1 MTLSHP
7 RITRVETTAV
17 RIVGPC
23 LIVRLRASETYGLGE
38 CYPSVLAGVDSAA
51 TAMVFT
57 R

>member
-23 LIVRLRASETYGLGE
+23 LIVRLRAGETYGLGE
-38 CYPSVLAGVDSAA
+38 CYPSALAGVDSVA
-51 TAMVFT
+51 TAMVFP